1 MRDATLGRFDPLGLR
16 ASPLAVKVLAVAL
29 GTAFLAT
36 SSHVQVP
43 MWPVPITMQSFA
55 VAIIGAFYGWRLGAI
70 TVAAWLAEAA
80 AGLPVL
86 SAPSNLAYF
95 FGPTGGYLFAYPIV
109 AALTGWL
116 VARGWD
122 AGRPVLAFAAFLIAN
137 LVCLALGAAWLA
149 QLIGVEKAIAAG
161 VTPFLIGDALK
172 SALGAATL
180 VGFDKM
186 SRSRR

>member
-1 MRDATLGRFDPLGLR
+1 MRNVTFGRYDPLGLR

-29 GTAFLAT
+29 GSALLAA

-43 MWPVPITMQSFA
+43 MWPVPITMQTFA
-55 VAIIGAFYGWRLGAI
+55 VTIIGALYGWRLGAV

-86 SAPSNLAYF
+86 SAPSNVAYF
-95 FGPTGGYLFAYPIV
+95 FGPTGGYLFAFPII

-122 AGRPVLAFAAFLIAN
+122 GRKPVLAFSAFLAAN
-137 LVCLALGAAWLA
+137 LTCLVIGAAWLS

-161 VTPFLIGDALK
+161 VTPFLIGGALK
-172 SALGAATL
+172 SALGAVTL
-180 VGFDKM
+180 VGFEKWT
-186 SRSRR
+186 RSRR